1 MAAMNTPKIVLP
13 VEVAQGILRK
23 AQNNSTIQAL
33 SPSTPALFKNCSK
46 VKQVGAY
53 DVKRQGSSTSAK
65 CFSPD
70 IDARTPLRVIRGR
83 SDHGGGDDVRL
94 LDG

>member
-46 VKQVGAY
+46 VK
-53 DVKRQGSSTSAK
+53 
-65 CFSPD
+65 
-70 IDARTPLRVIRGR
+70 
-83 SDHGGGDDVRL
+83 
-94 LDG
+94 

>member
-1 MAAMNTPKIVLP
+1 MPAMNTPKIVLP
-13 VEVAQGILRK
+13 VEVAQDILRK

-33 SPSTPALFKNCSK
+33 FKNFSK

-65 CFSPD
+65 CFSSD
-70 IDARTPLRVIRGR
+70 IDARTLVRVIRGG
-83 SDHGGGDDVRL
+83 SDHGGDDVRL